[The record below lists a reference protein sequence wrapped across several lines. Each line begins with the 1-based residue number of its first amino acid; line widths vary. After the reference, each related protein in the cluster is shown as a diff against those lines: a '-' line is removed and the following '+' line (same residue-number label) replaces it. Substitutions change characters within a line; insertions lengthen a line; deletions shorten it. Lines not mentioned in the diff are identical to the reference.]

1 MAEPDKAE
9 SARVSAYLRTQAEKY
24 TWLELWPRVMQGRLQ
39 FLDAIHGVDEE
50 QADFRPAPDDWS
62 IREVAQHVL
71 TSSQAVA
78 GLIAALVAGEPG
90 PDVERADRARELASA
105 SLADLRRDLLR
116 DSVAFSGIA
125 TRFPDDVS
133 LEPTA
138 PHPFFGPL
146 HCRAWFLFQRVHDQD
161 HARHVGSI
169 KQAAGYPG

>member
-1 MAEPDKAE
+1 MAGPSKEE
-9 SARVSAYLRTQAEKY
+9 SARVSAYLLTQAEKY
-24 TWLELWPRVMQGRLQ
+24 TWLELWPRVVQGRLE
-39 FLDAIHGVDEE
+39 FLDAIRGVGEE
-50 QADFRPAPDDWS
+50 QADFRPAPGDWT

-125 TRFPDDVS
+125 ARFPDDVS

-169 KQAAGYPG
+169 KQAPGYPG

>member
-1 MAEPDKAE
+1 MAGPGNEE
-9 SARVSAYLRTQAEKY
+9 RARVSAYLLTQAEKY
-24 TWLELWPRVMQGRLQ
+24 TWLELWPRVVQGRLE
-39 FLDAIHGVDEE
+39 FLDAIRGVGEE
-50 QADFRPAPDDWS
+50 QANFRPAPGDWT

-71 TSSQAVA
+71 TSSQGVA
-78 GLIAALVAGEPG
+78 GLIAALVAGDPG
-90 PDVERADRARELASA
+90 LDVKRADPARELASA
-105 SLADLRRDLLR
+105 SLADLYRELLR
-116 DSVAFSGIA
+116 DSIAFSNIA

-138 PHPFFGPL
+138 SHPFFGAL

>member
-9 SARVSAYLRTQAEKY
+9 SARVSAYLLTQAEKY
-24 TWLELWPRVMQGRLQ
+24 TWLELWPRVVQGRLE
-39 FLDAIHGVDEE
+39 FLDAIRGVGEE
-50 QADFRPAPDDWS
+50 QADFRPAPGDWT

-78 GLIAALVAGEPG
+78 GLIAALVAGRPG

-125 TRFPDDVS
+125 TRFPTTS
-133 LEPTA
+133 RWSPPRRIPSSARCTA
-138 PHPFFGPL
+138 APGSSSSASTTRITRAMSGPSS
-146 HCRAWFLFQRVHDQD
+146 RR
-161 HARHVGSI
+161 R
-169 KQAAGYPG
+169 GYPG